1 MGMFFLFPF
10 GILIPALL
18 IFLLFRFGGRL
29 LSDFF
34 RGTDDRERGGG
45 WLEGDSSS
53 RGQGRLGG
61 LGGFRQQSLEARIF
75 RVAYK
80 RKGRLTISDVV
91 LETGL
96 SIKEAEETVNA
107 MVDGTRVRMEVDDR
121 GLVVYEFPEIMA
133 RFEGG

>member
-18 IFLLFRFGGRL
+18 IFLLFRFGGRIL
-29 LSDFF
+29 GDFF
-34 RGTDDRERGGG
+34 RGTDERERRGG
-45 WLEGDSSS
+45 WLDGDSPTRS
-53 RGQGRLGG
+53 QGRLGG
-61 LGGFRQQSLEARIF
+61 LGAFRQQSLESRIF

-107 MVDGTRVRMEVDDR
+107 MVDGIRVRMEVDER

-133 RFEGG
+133 RFEGS

>member
-18 IFLLFRFGGRL
+18 IFLLFRFGSRF

-34 RGTDDRERGGG
+34 HGPDDRERRGRWIDGGSYSRPQGRFGG
-45 WLEGDSSS
+45 WSGS
-53 RGQGRLGG
+53 
-61 LGGFRQQSLEARIF
+61 RQQSLEARIF

-96 SIKEAEETVNA
+96 SIKEAEGTVNA
-107 MVDGTRVRMEVDDR
+107 MVDGIRVRMEVDER

-133 RFEGG
+133 RFEGD